1 LIERIGRDPFLDY
14 GFALGAFGVAVLV
27 RMAITTWLPPG
38 YPFLSFFPAVMLTA
52 YVAGTRPGILCAV
65 LCGIVAW
72 YRYIPPFE
80 TFALTGPKIAAL
92 AFYILIVGINI
103 LIIDAMRQANVRVGQ
118 EKDVSAALAA
128 QQATMFSELQ
138 HRVANNLAFVSS
150 LLALKKKR
158 IVAHPESAP
167 AVIDEAIHRL
177 ELMGRIH
184 RRLYSPEALDQDT
197 GDYLRGLCA
206 DLLEATGA
214 RNIVYLVEADRTR
227 LDITRLTALSMLV
240 TELMTNSLKH
250 AFHGR
255 ARGTISIDLKR
266 IDERYALTVKDD
278 GPGMP
283 HEAEARPSLG
293 LTIIRSLAQ
302 QLGGELS
309 LPGPGQTATRL
320 VFPATMLSHSTR

>member
-1 LIERIGRDPFLDY
+1 MIDRLHRDPLLGY
-14 GFALGAFGVAVLV
+14 GFALGAFGIAVLV
-27 RMAITTWLPPG
+27 RIAIETWLPPG
-38 YPFLSFFPAVMLTA
+38 FPYLSFFPAVILTA

-72 YRYIPPFE
+72 YRFIPPYM
-80 TFALTGPKIAAL
+80 TFGLTAPKAVALG
-92 AFYILIVGINI
+92 FYVLVVGIDVW
-103 LIIDAMRQANVRVGQ
+103 IIHGMRDANERFRR
-118 EKDVSAALAA
+118 EKDLSAALAG

-138 HRVANNLAFVSS
+138 HRVANNLAFVSA

-167 AVIDEAIHRL
+167 AVMDEAIHRL

-214 RNIVYLVEADRTR
+214 RNIVCLVDADRTR

-250 AFHGR
+250 AFNGR
-255 ARGTISIDLKR
+255 AGGTISIDLKR
-266 IDERYALTVKDD
+266 IGDRLALTVGDD

-283 HEAEARPSLG
+283 PMAEARPSLG

-309 LPGPGQTATRL
+309 LPGPGQSATRL
-320 VFPATMLSHSTR
+320 VFAAS